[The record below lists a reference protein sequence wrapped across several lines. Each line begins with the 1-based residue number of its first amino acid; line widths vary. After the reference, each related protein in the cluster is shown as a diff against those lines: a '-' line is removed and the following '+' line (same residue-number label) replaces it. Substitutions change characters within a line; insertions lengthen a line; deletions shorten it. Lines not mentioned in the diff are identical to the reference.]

1 MSDTVLAE
9 PSDPVDTASP
19 EPSADPP
26 ADLPAAPAAEPASVP
41 SEDWYGTVED
51 TKLRDHAGR
60 FTSVV
65 DLLGKHYELRQSL
78 STAIQPLGEN
88 PTDEQV
94 VSYRKAIGVPETIEG
109 YKFPDPPDG
118 EALSDDVKTTRV
130 TWAERFHT
138 LNIPANTA
146 AKLIEFV
153 GEDGA
158 VGLQAQI
165 DADKVYADE
174 AEVALKAEWPGKS
187 FDLNK
192 AHADRAAV
200 KVFGDAFD
208 EVRKIETKDG
218 RFVLD
223 NPAFVRML
231 AGIGREMSEGRLGT
245 VMTEGDEA
253 ALDTEIDELEGQIDK
268 ATAEG
273 DNVKANDLFTKQQ
286 ELYRKKHGTV
296 PIVGSE
302 GRAA

>member
-26 ADLPAAPAAEPASVP
+26 ADPPAAPAAEPASVP

-273 DNVKANDLFTKQQ
+273 DNVKANDLFIKQQ